1 MKVIIIMAFPSFDI
15 FFFLYKCWL
24 MPQHIIANVKK
35 KRRSNEGSAI
45 RAQHVF
51 FQGLAGPSSDGY
63 DQPTD
68 P

>member
-1 MKVIIIMAFPSFDI
+1 
-15 FFFLYKCWL
+15 